1 MASRRPS
8 DPASLQPVDLADS
21 TSDFDSPDAPR
32 KNRLDAP
39 IRGPKLGPLE
49 FVRWVW
55 RVLTS
60 MRTAIILLVLVAFA
74 SIPGSLVPQRSS
86 DPNGV
91 IVFKDANPELF
102 KFYESIQLFDTFTS
116 VWFSAIYLLLF
127 ISLIGCI
134 VPRTLYHW
142 RILRAEPAAEP
153 ASWIRLPY
161 RRSERATGGTVAA
174 LDRAESALRSAHY
187 RVVRDDTSIR
197 AEFGYL
203 RETGNLVFHIALVGI
218 LATLAVTGGYGW
230 NGQRVII
237 EGQTFTNQ
245 LASYD
250 SFHPGS
256 WFTEQQLEPYG
267 VTLDTFTPEY
277 TKDPVKNVWM
287 PIDFT
292 ANVSVTEGD
301 ATRKAILKV
310 NTPLVAGSS
319 QMYLLGNGFAPVI
332 TVRDPE
338 GNVVFDQPVIFL
350 SQDSNLTSVG
360 VVKVPDG
367 LSEQLGLQGF
377 FYPSAVDLESGAL
390 SSNNPE
396 PTNPTV
402 TFNVYTGDLGLD
414 SGENANV
421 FQLPVESLTQI
432 AGRHTGTDVVLT
444 PGEVFELPGGLGSI
458 EFTSLR
464 RFIGVEIR
472 HDPTQLGVAISLFF
486 VVAGLLASLGT
497 RRRRVW
503 IRVRGTAR
511 TPELEWGGMSR
522 GDDPRLDVALNRL
535 VDKTLQTSTD
545 KVAGA

>member
-8 DPASLQPVDLADS
+8 DPGALQPVDLADS

-32 KNRLDAP
+32 KNRLDAQ

-91 IVFKDANPELF
+91 IVFRDANPELF
-102 KFYESIQLFDTFTS
+102 QFYESIQLFDTFTS
-116 VWFSAIYLLLF
+116 VWFSSIYLLLF

-153 ASWIRLPY
+153 ASWVRLPF
-161 RRSERATGGTVAA
+161 RRSEPATGGTVAA
-174 LDRAESALRSAHY
+174 LDRAEVVLRAAHY
-187 RVVRDDTSIR
+187 RVVRNDTSIR

-203 RETGNLVFHIALVGI
+203 RETGNLVFHVALVGI

-230 NGQRVII
+230 SGQRVII

-250 SFHPGS
+250 SFNPGS

-267 VTLDTFTPEY
+267 VTLDSFTPEY
-277 TKDPVKNVWM
+277 TKDPVKQVWM

-292 ANVSVTEGD
+292 ANVSVNEGD
-301 ATRKAILKV
+301 ATRDVTLKV
-310 NTPLVAGSS
+310 NEPLVAGNS
-319 QMYLLGNGFAPVI
+319 QMYLLGNGYAPVI
-332 TVRDPE
+332 TVRDPQ
-338 GNVVFDQPVIFL
+338 GNVVFDQPVVFL
-350 SQDSNLTSVG
+350 SQDANLTSVG

-367 LSEQLGLQGF
+367 LSEQIGMQGF
-377 FYPSAVDLESGAL
+377 FYPSAIDLDSGAL

-402 TFNVYTGDLGLD
+402 TFNIYTGDLGLD
-414 SGENANV
+414 SGATANV

-444 PGEVFELPGGLGSI
+444 PGDVFELPGGLGSI

-472 HDPTQLGVAISLFF
+472 NDPTQFGVALSTFF
-486 VVAGLLASLGT
+486 IVTGLLASLGT

-503 IRVRGTAR
+503 IRVSGSAR
-511 TPELEWGGMSR
+511 TPELEWGGMAR
-522 GDDPRLDVALNRL
+522 GDDPRLDAALDRL
-535 VDKTLQTSTD
+535 VDKTRQTPTG
-545 KVAGA
+545 KVARE

>member
-1 MASRRPS
+1 
-8 DPASLQPVDLADS
+8 
-21 TSDFDSPDAPR
+21 
-32 KNRLDAP
+32 
-39 IRGPKLGPLE
+39 
-49 FVRWVW
+49 VW

-91 IVFKDANPELF
+91 SIFRDTNPELF

-116 VWFSAIYLLLF
+116 VWFSSIYLLLF

-142 RILRAEPAAEP
+142 RILRAEPADEP
-153 ASWIRLPY
+153 TSWVRLPY
-161 RRSERATGGTVAA
+161 RRIERATGGIVAS
-174 LDRAESALRSAHY
+174 LDRAETALRKAHY
-187 RVVRDDTSIR
+187 RVVRDDSSIR

-218 LATLAVTGGYGW
+218 LVTLAATGGYGW
-230 NGQRVII
+230 SGQRVII

-245 LASYD
+245 LSSFD

-256 WFTEQQLEPYG
+256 WFDEQQLEPYG
-267 VTLDTFTPEY
+267 VTLNSFTPEY
-277 TKDPVKNVWM
+277 TKDSVKNVWM

-292 ANVSVTEGD
+292 ANVSVSEGD
-301 ATRKAILKV
+301 ATRDVVLKV
-310 NTPLVAGSS
+310 NDPLVAGNS

-332 TVRDPE
+332 TVRDPQ
-338 GNVVFDQPVIFL
+338 GRIVFDQPVVFL

-367 LSEQLGLQGF
+367 LSTQLGMQGF

-390 SSNNPE
+390 ASNNPE

-414 SGENANV
+414 SGVSANV

-432 AGRHTGTDVVLT
+432 AGRHTGIDVVMT
-444 PGEVFELPGGLGSI
+444 PGDVFDLPGGLGSI

-472 HDPTQLGVAISLFF
+472 HDPTQLGVAVSTFF
-486 VVAGLLASLGT
+486 IVAGLLASLGT

-503 IRVRGTAR
+503 IRVRGNAR

-522 GDDPRLDVALNRL
+522 GDDPRLDAALDRL
-535 VDKTLQTSTD
+535 VDNSRQTSPD
-545 KVAGA
+545 KITGK